1 MLHPT
6 NNYGITYVE
15 GNIKLWVKNQMLNL
29 IKANNG
35 LITSKEISRHD
46 INRIFLTR
54 LVKSE
59 KIEKRTRNILWN
71 IKYKYFA
78 YRISK

>member
-6 NNYGITYVE
+6 NKCDITYVE

-35 LITSKEISRHD
+35 LITSKEISRHG
-46 INRIFLTR
+46 INRIFLTS

-78 YRISK
+78 YRRSK